1 MKQSKSQVKN
11 EIYIRSRFF
20 VPSILNWKGN
30 NKLYLLCLSTG
41 NASGQGRVRTKELEK
56 SCRYLG
62 FAEGPTVIDDPDL
75 QQGQATEWSEEMVA
89 D

>member
-1 MKQSKSQVKN
+1 M
-11 EIYIRSRFF
+11 
-20 VPSILNWKGN
+20 PSILDLKGN

-56 SCRYLG
+56 ACRYLG

-75 QQGQATEWSEEMVA
+75 QEGQATEWSSEMVA
-89 D
+89 DQVTKYLTAKSREGEEH